1 MMVSIL
7 VDIKFVPH
15 IDGLELV
22 EEITPKPANQFI
34 PPHWKDIPAL
44 HQSSELLNEID
55 LPGKYYN
62 QTKPM
67 KTAKKCPSFIDVFNN
82 GFVIP
87 APCDLF
93 LQYDNEKE
101 EWNVETGLKFSGRNP
116 NETFEINFSVHP
128 TQQYLDH
135 VPNAPYEYIF
145 KLDNLWSV
153 ITPKGYSI
161 MQLPMF
167 WHHNPDFEVAYGII
181 HTDQYHQINIQIMMR
196 KGLKEI
202 EIKMGEPLC
211 YIVPY
216 KREEYNLVLEAYDTK
231 YHNAVNIA
239 NIGRFKNSYKTL
251 FRKRNKQGYKE

>member
-1 MMVSIL
+1 MRVSIL

-15 IDGLELV
+15 IDGLEQV
-22 EEITPKPANQFI
+22 EEIKPKPANQFI
-34 PPHWKDIPAL
+34 PQHWKDIPAMHL
-44 HQSSELLNEID
+44 SSEMLNEVE
-55 LPGKYYN
+55 LEGKYFN
-62 QTKPM
+62 HSKPIG
-67 KTAKKCPSFIDVFNN
+67 TAKKCPSFIDVFNN

-87 APCDLF
+87 APCDIW
-93 LQYDNEKE
+93 LQYDSNKE
-101 EWNVETGLKFSGRNP
+101 EWHVETGIRSG
-116 NETFEINFSVHP
+116 NFKIPFTVHP

-153 ITPKGYSI
+153 ITPNGYSI

-167 WHHNPDFEVAYGII
+167 WHHNPNFEVPYGII
-181 HTDQYHQINIQIMMR
+181 HTDQYHEVNVQIMMR

-202 EIKMGEPLC
+202 TIKMGEPLC

-216 KREEYNLVLEAYDTK
+216 KREEYNLVFEKYDTS
-231 YHNAVNIA
+231 YHNAVALSNV
-239 NIGRFKNSYKTL
+239 GRFSNGYKTL